1 MPSGV
6 NITFLITVLL
16 VFTGTGLLTMR
27 RIIWPCRSFTSFSTV
42 GLTSRSC
49 VISTGSTMISSC
61 ISVFA
66 LGSFKVVFSS
76 GRFVVTSFILLITLV
91 TNPKRSCSS
100 FNNTSGLSSV
110 DDSSRGI
117 ISPSSKTGIS
127 SSGMTS
133 ALSSNSSSVPSGFN
147 LTVIF
152 TTVFVL
158 IEWVFL

>member
-1 MPSGV
+1 
-6 NITFLITVLL
+6 
-16 VFTGTGLLTMR
+16 MR
-27 RIIWPCRSFTSFSTV
+27 RIIWPCRSFSSFSTV
-42 GLTSRSC
+42 GVISRSC
-49 VISTGSTMISSC
+49 VISTGSTMMSSC
-61 ISVFA
+61 ISLFA

-76 GRFVVTSFILLITLV
+76 GRFIVTSFILLITLV

-117 ISPSSKTGIS
+117 ISPSKTGIS

-147 LTVIF
+147 FTVIF